1 MKTSINNIFITI
13 LMLIMANVGFTQRKN
28 RMVQD
33 VDGNKYQ
40 TVRIG
45 NLDWMSENLRT
56 AHFSSGESI
65 LESFVSK
72 YDNNIYYSWITTTKD
87 VCPLGW
93 RIPSNDDWDAM
104 ENLFGGEDV
113 AGVSLKSDNEDS
125 WGIFALMASNSSGF
139 SAQPSGYVNELGKLN
154 NKGKFAY
161 WWSSSDKDSET
172 AWGREIGFNQKQV
185 YKGYASK
192 KDGLSIRC
200 VKDVK

>member
-104 ENLFGGEDV
+104 ENQFGGEDV

-139 SAQPSGYVNELGKLN
+139 SAQPSGYVNE
-154 NKGKFAY
+154 
-161 WWSSSDKDSET
+161 
-172 AWGREIGFNQKQV
+172 
-185 YKGYASK
+185 
-192 KDGLSIRC
+192 
-200 VKDVK
+200 